1 MPLTNFSSFIAF
13 FNPSHSEDLVQ
24 ELESVGACELP
35 LAVMSNSLQ
44 LIRGDTGSSKL
55 ADDMN
60 QQRQAF

>member
-1 MPLTNFSSFIAF
+1 MWLTNFSSFVAF

-24 ELESVGACELP
+24 DLEFVGVAEPP
-35 LAVMSNSLQ
+35 LAVVGNFLQ
-44 LIRGDTGSSKL
+44 LIRGNTESSKL